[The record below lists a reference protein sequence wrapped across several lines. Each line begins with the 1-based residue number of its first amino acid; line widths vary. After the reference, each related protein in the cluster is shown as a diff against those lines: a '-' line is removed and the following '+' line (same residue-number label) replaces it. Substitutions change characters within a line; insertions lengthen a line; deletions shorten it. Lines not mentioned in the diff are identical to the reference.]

1 MKQKTK
7 IANNTMW
14 FWKRNKVSKLEEK
27 VLKLEKELELRYEE
41 NEELQAS
48 VNLLCQEIKGFLVD
62 ENKPAENDIQREKD
76 YTKVIR

>member
-1 MKQKTK
+1 
-7 IANNTMW
+7 MW